1 MSILMKKSINIA
13 QVFPKHLFWDMDLDK
28 LDFIEDMAI
37 IIPRALYAT
46 TSETFEDDILK
57 LEEIYDR
64 SEIVSNLQNTKQN
77 ISNMICRKVSERYNI
92 PTFSRYSLAGI

>member
-1 MSILMKKSINIA
+1 MIKSINIA

-28 LDFIEDMAI
+28 LDFIEDKAI

-46 TSETFEDDILK
+46 TAETFEDDIFK

-64 SEIVSNLQNTKQN
+64 SDIVSNLQNTKQN
-77 ISNMICRKVSERYNI
+77 ISNMVCRKVSERYNI
-92 PTFSRYSLAGI
+92 PSFSRYSLDGL